1 MRKRKTELVLLFF
14 ILPLLAGCWDE
25 SLLKNTRTV
34 YLSGFDLVEE
44 DDYQITSIIRDMNI
58 SESSRGEISISNK
71 LVTGNGS
78 SIKEASVTIDRSV
91 AGNYDPAKGRVL
103 ILGIDVA
110 KGDIYNVLDPLY
122 RDPRVDLNARIAVT
136 DNSAN
141 EIITHLS
148 ENEVE
153 KGEYL
158 YELIHS
164 SEINSEIQDITLR
177 SIRTYLFDEGKDFM
191 LPYLSKDDPDDEVK
205 VNGAALFHNNSFTGQ
220 FLSPAESTFLLLF
233 MGKQSKKALLTERLD
248 EEANVSVSYNVKN
261 VSRELKL
268 KKEEKVHADI
278 MLQLDVEIVD
288 YPPNHLYKQEVIDSL
303 ESQLSMILTE
313 KADKLFKKLAENQS
327 DVLGLGREL
336 VAFHPSIWKEIKG
349 ENYYEHIL
357 VHPKVKVNIRN
368 GKIMF

>member
-1 MRKRKTELVLLFF
+1 MRKRKTKLVLLFF

-25 SLLKNTRTV
+25 RLLKNSRTV
-34 YLSGFDLVEE
+34 YLSGFDLI
-44 DDYQITSIIRDMNI
+44 DNGDYQITSIIRDMNI

-71 LVTGNGS
+71 LVIGNGS

-110 KGDIYNVLDPLY
+110 KGDIYNVLDAVY
-122 RDPRVDLNARIAVT
+122 RDPRVDLNAKIAVT

-141 EIITHLS
+141 ELIVHLS

-191 LPYLSKDDPDDEVK
+191 LPYLSKGEKDNEVK
-205 VNGAALFHNNSFTGQ
+205 INGAALFHNNSFTGQ
-220 FLSPAESTFLLLF
+220 FLTPAESTLLLLF
-233 MGKQSKKALLTERLD
+233 METHSKKAFLTEQLD
-248 EEANVSVSYNVKN
+248 QEANVSVSYDVKS
-261 VSRELKL
+261 VSRKLNL
-268 KKEEKVHADI
+268 KKEEKVHANI

-288 YPPNHLYKQEVIDSL
+288 FPPDDLDKEERINFLEV
-303 ESQLSMILTE
+303 QLSKILTE
-313 KADKLFKKLAENQS
+313 KADALFKKLAANQS
-327 DVLGLGREL
+327 DVLGLGREII
-336 VAFHPSIWKEIKG
+336 AFHPSIWKEIKG
-349 ENYYEHIL
+349 ENYYEQIL
-357 VHPKVKVNIRN
+357 VTPEVKVNVRSSGI
-368 GKIMF
+368 IL